1 MPLYF
6 FWGEEDYLI
15 EREVRA
21 LRQKVLGDSFDA
33 LNYRVLD
40 NPDFN
45 TFDEALRTSP
55 MFFGEILYVIKCDK
69 YFLESKTKAKLDD
82 KQTQMLCESFE
93 NVTDKVHIVLLC
105 QIPRGEKKKP
115 DSRKKIYK
123 TVAKVADVKE
133 FAAYKAYEDY
143 KIAPILKNLAKEKDI
158 TLSPESIALLI
169 EYCGAQIRNL
179 DMQLEKL
186 KIFAYPKKQISADM
200 VKEICF
206 SGEDIFLLPDLI
218 LKKEYTKALE
228 QITKILQKSHYLEVL
243 GFLQTS
249 FLNLLKTKVFSKTM
263 SSFDISRKTGQ
274 HEFVVKKNIEKLK
287 NISEDELLRI
297 KLNLSNAEYLL
308 KSGQIEPTSAFC
320 RILYKEDL

>member
-1 MPLYF
+1 
-6 FWGEEDYLI
+6 
-15 EREVRA
+15 
-21 LRQKVLGDSFDA
+21 
-33 LNYRVLD
+33 
-40 NPDFN
+40 
-45 TFDEALRTSP
+45 
-55 MFFGEILYVIKCDK
+55 
-69 YFLESKTKAKLDD
+69 
-82 KQTQMLCESFE
+82 
-93 NVTDKVHIVLLC
+93 
-105 QIPRGEKKKP
+105 
-115 DSRKKIYK
+115 
-123 TVAKVADVKE
+123 
-133 FAAYKAYEDY
+133 
-143 KIAPILKNLAKEKDI
+143 
-158 TLSPESIALLI
+158 
-169 EYCGAQIRNL
+169 
-179 DMQLEKL
+179 
-186 KIFAYPKKQISADM
+186 M
-200 VKEICF
+200 VKEVCF
-206 SGEDIFLLPDLI
+206 LGEDIFLLPDLI